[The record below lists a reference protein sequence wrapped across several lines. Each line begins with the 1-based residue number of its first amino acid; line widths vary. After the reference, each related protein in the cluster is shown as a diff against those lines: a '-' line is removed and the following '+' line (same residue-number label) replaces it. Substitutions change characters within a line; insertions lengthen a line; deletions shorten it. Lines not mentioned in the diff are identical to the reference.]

1 VKETITPLEFN
12 VINGLAALVLLCAF
26 VAVSS
31 SRMQALVRTFA
42 IQSLALGVLA
52 ASVAFFT
59 GSAHIYVVAGLT
71 IGLKAFLI
79 PRMLAYVMKRIKI
92 EKEEDPLLK
101 IPSSLLVCGGLAVL
115 AYYVT
120 EPLIAHGEAITRNV
134 LALSLAVVLIG
145 FFLMISRRKAI
156 TQVVGLLIMEN
167 GLFMAAISVTYG
179 MPLIVELGI
188 FFDVLVAVLIM
199 GVFAFRINNTFDSLD
214 TFFLRRLRD

>member
-1 VKETITPLEFN
+1 
-12 VINGLAALVLLCAF
+12 
-26 VAVSS
+26 
-31 SRMQALVRTFA
+31 MQALVRTFA
-42 IQSLALGVLA
+42 IQSFALGGLA
-52 ASVAFFT
+52 ASVAYFT
-59 GSAHIYVVAGLT
+59 GSTQIYVVASLT

-79 PRMLAYVMKRIKI
+79 PRMLAYVMKRIKV
-92 EKEEDPLLK
+92 EKEVDPLLN
-101 IPSSLLVCGGLAVL
+101 IPSSLLVSGGLAVL

-120 EPLIAHGEAITRNV
+120 EPLIVHGEAITRNV

-145 FFLMISRRKAI
+145 LFVMISRRKAI

-188 FFDVLVAVLIM
+188 FFDVLIAVLIM

-214 TFFLRRLRD
+214 TSFLRRLRD

>member
-1 VKETITPLEFN
+1 MSTPLEFN

-42 IQSLALGVLA
+42 LQSLSLGVLA
-52 ASVAFFT
+52 ASVAYFT
-59 GSAHIYVVAGLT
+59 GSTQIYVVAGLT
-71 IGLKAFLI
+71 IGLKALLI
-79 PRMLAYVMKRIKI
+79 PRMLAYIMRRIKV
-92 EKEEDPLLK
+92 EKEVDPLLN
-101 IPSSLLVCGGLAVL
+101 IPSSLLVSGGLTVL

-120 EPLIAHGEAITRNV
+120 EPLIAHGEAITRNA

-145 FFLMISRRKAI
+145 FFIMISRRKAI
-156 TQVVGLLIMEN
+156 TQVIGLLIMEN

-214 TFFLRRLRD
+214 TSFLRRLRD

>member
-1 VKETITPLEFN
+1 M
-12 VINGLAALVLLCAF
+12 INGLAALVLLCAF

-52 ASVAFFT
+52 ASVAYFT
-59 GSAHIYVVAGLT
+59 GSTQIYLVAGLT
-71 IGLKAFLI
+71 IALKAFLI
-79 PRMLAYVMKRIKI
+79 PRMLAYVMKRIKV
-92 EKEEDPLLK
+92 EKEVDPLLN
-101 IPSSLLVCGGLAVL
+101 IPSSLLVSGGLAVL

-120 EPLIAHGEAITRNV
+120 EPLIAHGGALTRNA

-145 FFLMISRRKAI
+145 FFIMISRRKAI

-188 FFDVLVAVLIM
+188 FFDVLVAVIIM

-214 TFFLRRLRD
+214 TSFLRRLRD

>member
-1 VKETITPLEFN
+1 

-52 ASVAFFT
+52 ASVAYFT
-59 GSAHIYVVAGLT
+59 GSAQIYVVAVLT

-92 EKEEDPLLK
+92 EKEVDPLLN
-101 IPSSLLVCGGLAVL
+101 IPSSLLVSGGLAVL

-120 EPLIAHGEAITRNV
+120 EPLIVHGGAITRNA

-145 FFLMISRRKAI
+145 FFIMISRRKAI

-188 FFDVLVAVLIM
+188 FFDVLVAVIIM

-214 TFFLRRLRD
+214 TSFLRRLRD

>member
-1 VKETITPLEFN
+1 M
-12 VINGLAALVLLCAF
+12 INGLAALVLLCAF
-26 VAVSS
+26 VAVSC

-42 IQSLALGVLA
+42 VQSLALGALA
-52 ASVAFFT
+52 ASVAYFT
-59 GSAHIYVVAGLT
+59 GSVQIYVVAILT
-71 IGLKAFLI
+71 IGLKALLI
-79 PRMLAYVMKRIKI
+79 PRILAYVMRRIKV
-92 EKEEDPLLK
+92 EKEVDPLIN
-101 IPSSLLVCGGLAVL
+101 IPSSLLVSGGLAVL

-145 FFLMISRRKAI
+145 FFIIISRRKAM
-156 TQVVGLLIMEN
+156 TQVVGLLMMEN

-214 TFFLRRLRD
+214 TSFLRRLRD